1 MIMTDKNKSIFYIDF
16 VVLMLIYSKLS
27 DTTSCHLTTLHCH
40 FHLIL
45 DVFLQRDSAAAL
57 MYAAA
62 SGHDPIVSLLL
73 AGKSVID
80 QADKVRLFL
89 D

>member
-1 MIMTDKNKSIFYIDF
+1 MPSHDI
-16 VVLMLIYSKLS
+16 
-27 DTTSCHLTTLHCH
+27 TLP
-40 FHLIL
+40 LPS
-45 DVFLQRDSAAAL
+45 VFLQRDSAAAL

-73 AGKSVID
+73 AGKSVVD